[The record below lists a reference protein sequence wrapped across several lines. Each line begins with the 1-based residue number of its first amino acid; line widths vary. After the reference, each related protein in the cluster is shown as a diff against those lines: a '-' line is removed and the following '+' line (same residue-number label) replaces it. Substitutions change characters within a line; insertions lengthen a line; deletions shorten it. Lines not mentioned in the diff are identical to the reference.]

1 MVLQMPDTG
10 SFDVNDH
17 YKGRSLLGRRWQ
29 GRTGN
34 TLAALALAQ
43 RLKIDPLVAH
53 LLTTRGV
60 DIEDAPAF
68 LEPRLRD
75 ALPDPFMLKDMDV
88 VVARLEKA
96 LRSQEKIMIFAD
108 YDVDGATSSALM
120 YHALCALGARPQVYI
135 PDRMKEGYGPN
146 IPAMERF
153 KEQGIDL
160 VITLD
165 CGTNAF
171 EPLEVA
177 HKLGLDVIV
186 IDHHEAEPKLPVAVG
201 VINPNRL
208 DMDKSD
214 LSHLAAVGVCF
225 VTLVALFARLREK
238 SFDKP
243 LPSLLNWLDL
253 VALGTVCDVVRLKGL
268 NRAFVA
274 QGLKVMAQRHNVGIC
289 ALVEVSSVREM
300 LTAYHLG
307 FVLGPRVNAGGRVGT
322 PDLGVRLLTTHNP
335 QEAKELALAL
345 NTHNEERKAL
355 EALALE
361 QATLQAFAQEKDRCI
376 IVSHDEWH
384 PGVIGIIAGRLK
396 EQFHKPVFVLSFW
409 EGSESGKGSGRS
421 IPGISL
427 GALVHAAHQKGLILG
442 GGGHAMAA
450 GLSLT
455 RDQIGPFKVFC
466 QERLESQGEE
476 PTACTFHDGFLS
488 VEAAHT
494 TLIEALEK
502 VAPFGQGNPSPRFVL
517 SNVWVAKS
525 FPVGTDHLKCVLRGP
540 SGAFL
545 DAIAFR
551 CMDTPLGRALL
562 AGGEAF
568 HLLGTLKKNEWQGT
582 VKAQFI
588 IEDAVLV
595 RDGSWVLESTHPLLE
610 EAS

>member
-1 MVLQMPDTG
+1 MPDVRTQDKHG
-10 SFDVNDH
+10 KPDE
-17 YKGRSLLGRRWQ
+17 RSLLGRRWQ

-43 RLKIDPLVAH
+43 RLKMDPLVAH

-60 DIEDAPAF
+60 EIEDAPAF

-75 ALPDPFMLKDMDV
+75 ALPDPFTLKDMDV
-88 VVARLEKA
+88 VVERLEKA
-96 LRSQEKIMIFAD
+96 LHAQEKIMIFAD

-120 YHALCALGARPQVYI
+120 YHALCALGLTPQIYI
-135 PDRMKEGYGPN
+135 PDRIKEGYGPN
-146 IPAMERF
+146 TPAMERF
-153 KEQGIDL
+153 KAQGIDL

-171 EPLEVA
+171 EPLEA
-177 HKLGLDVIV
+177 AKKLGLDVIV
-186 IDHHEAEPKLPVAVG
+186 IDHHEAEPKLPEAVG
-201 VINPNRL
+201 IINPNRL
-208 DMDKSD
+208 DMEKSD

-225 VTLVALFARLREK
+225 VTLVALFARLRENG
-238 SFDKP
+238 FDKP

-274 QGLKVMAQRHNVGIC
+274 QGLKVMAQRRNVGLC
-289 ALVEVSSVREM
+289 ALVDVSGVRER
-300 LTAYHLG
+300 LSAYHLG

-322 PDLGVRLLTTHNP
+322 PDLGVRLLTTPNP
-335 QEAKELALAL
+335 QEAKELAQAL
-345 NTHNEERKAL
+345 NVHNEERKLL
-355 EALALE
+355 EALALD
-361 QATLQAFAQEKDRCI
+361 QATQQAFGQEKDRCI

-384 PGVIGIIAGRLK
+384 PGVIGIVAGRLK

-409 EGSESGKGSGRS
+409 DGSQSGKGSGRS
-421 IPGISL
+421 ISGISL

-455 RDQIGPFKVFC
+455 RDQVAPLKAFC
-466 QERLESQGEE
+466 QERLESQGDE

-488 VEAAHT
+488 VEGAHT

-502 VAPFGQGNPSPRFVL
+502 VGPFGQGNPAPRFVL
-517 SNVWVAKS
+517 TNVWIAKA
-525 FPVGTDHLKCVLRGP
+525 FPVGKDHLKCLVRSS
-540 SGAFL
+540 SGAVV
-545 DAIAFR
+545 DAMAFR
-551 CMDTPLGRALL
+551 CMEGPLGRALV

-568 HLLGTLKKNEWQGT
+568 HLLGTLKKNEWQGS

-588 IEDAVLV
+588 IEDAVMV
-595 RDGSWVLESTHPLLE
+595 TDGAWALESTHPALE